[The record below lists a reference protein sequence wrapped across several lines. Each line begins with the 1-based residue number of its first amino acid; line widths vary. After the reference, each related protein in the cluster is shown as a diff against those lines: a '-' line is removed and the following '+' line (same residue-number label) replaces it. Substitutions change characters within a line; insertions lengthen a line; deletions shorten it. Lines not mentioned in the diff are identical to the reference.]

1 MLYGVKMKGM
11 SKLKKFC
18 WLGMTVCMIQI
29 VGMVQAATADTI
41 VAPTGLMTNLLTKPE
56 KAVIT
61 TLAPTFSWIV
71 PLKEDNDRQTAYQ
84 ILVGSSPVA
93 LERNSPDVWDS
104 GKIESRNALHVAYAG
119 HPLKPHTTYY
129 WKVRVW
135 NRSGWISE
143 YSEIQQ
149 FNIGDAT
156 RSKQW
161 PGESRWVRL
170 DTAKGKGMWTFED
183 RPPIQYHPAYPVRVS
198 RKSNGNWFV
207 AFERAGFANVALTL
221 SWKTA
226 PGDQKDTTLMT
237 RIGEKNIGDSIDSK
251 PGGGVIYQ
259 EYPLSIKAGTH
270 TYYLDIPRFKARYP
284 HSQVMPEH
292 MMEVIPFRFLEVVG
306 SGLDLSVVSAEQL
319 SLHVPFDEYASY
331 FVSSDTL
338 LNQVYDL
345 CRYSIIANTFNGDY
359 AASQRE
365 RMMYE
370 ADAYIHQM
378 GHYAVD
384 REFATAR
391 YSLENMIYHATW
403 PTEWISH
410 SIMMV
415 WMDFLHTGDTS
426 VIRKNYDVLRPKMM
440 NALTMPNGLIST
452 TTGLV
457 TDEFKKSIFFNGKT
471 LQDIV
476 DWSHSSEALPEGGET
491 DGYVFTDYNTVV
503 NAFHYHTL
511 RLMEEM
517 ARIAG
522 NRREAEQLRKRHTKL
537 YTIFQRQFFDR
548 ERGIY
553 IDGIGTDH
561 ASIHANLYP
570 LVFGLVPE
578 KEKSRVLN
586 YIKTKDMACGVYSAN
601 YLLEGLFDAGEGEYA
616 RTLLTSKSDRS
627 WYNMLRVG
635 ATMTTE
641 AWDNKYKN
649 NNGWSH
655 AWSSSPAHILPR
667 KLIGITPSAP
677 GFRQV
682 TIKPQP
688 SGLAWAKAKLPTIS
702 GPVEVGFDCRQSDFM
717 LTVSLPANVTADVY
731 LPLPENAKN
740 FTVSQN
746 GKVTS
751 EAEKAGNYV
760 LVKNVGA
767 GKHEF
772 RLGTPSM

>member
-1 MLYGVKMKGM
+1 MKWRTWSLM
-11 SKLKKFC
+11 
-18 WLGMTVCMIQI
+18 
-29 VGMVQAATADTI
+29 VGMWGATI
-41 VAPTGLMTNLLTKPE
+41 VAVTAQTMAPQSPTGLMTNLLTKPE
-56 KAVIT
+56 ISVVT
-61 TLAPTFSWIV
+61 TLTPTFSWV
-71 PLKEDNDRQTAYQ
+71 MPQGADGDCQTAYQ
-84 ILVGSSPVA
+84 LLMATTSTA
-93 LERNSPDVWDS
+93 LQTDQPDVWDS
-104 GKIESRNALHVAYAG
+104 GKVESGNALHIAYAG
-119 HPLKPHTTYY
+119 KSLKPHTTYY

-135 NRSGWISE
+135 NKNGEVSA
-143 YSEIQQ
+143 YSSIQQ
-149 FNIGDAT
+149 FHIGDAL
-156 RSKQW
+156 RKKQW
-161 PGESRWVRL
+161 PAESRWVQL
-170 DTAKGKGMWTFED
+170 DTADGQSMWTFED
-183 RPPIQYHPAYPVRVS
+183 RPPVQYHPAYPVQLE
-198 RKSNGNWFV
+198 RKSNGTWFV

-221 SWKTA
+221 NWKTA
-226 PGDQKDTTLMT
+226 PGDRRDTTLT
-237 RIGEKNIGDSIDSK
+237 VRIGEKNAGDSIDAK
-251 PGGGVIYQ
+251 PGGGVIYR
-259 EYPLSIKAGTH
+259 EYPLTIQAGTH
-270 TYYLDIPRFKARYP
+270 TYHLDIPRFEAHYP

-306 SGLDLSVVSAEQL
+306 GVLDLSIVSAEQL
-319 SLHVPFDEYASY
+319 SLHVPYDEYGSY

-338 LNQVYDL
+338 LNKVYDL

-370 ADAYIHQM
+370 ADAYIHQL

-426 VIRKNYDVLRPKMM
+426 VIRKNYDVIKPKMM

-457 TDEFKKSIFFNGKT
+457 TEEFRKSIFFDGKEIR
-471 LQDIV
+471 DIV
-476 DWSHSSEALPEGGET
+476 DWSHTSSALPNGGET

-511 RLMEEM
+511 RLMEQM
-517 ARIAG
+517 ARVIG
-522 NRREAEQLRKRHTKL
+522 REREADQLQKRHKKL
-537 YTIFQRQFFDR
+537 YAIFQRQFFDR
-548 ERGIY
+548 DRGVY
-553 IDGIGTDH
+553 TDGIGTDH

-578 KEKSRVLN
+578 KEKSRVLA

-601 YLLEGLFDAGEGEYA
+601 YLLEGLFDADQGAYA
-616 RTLLTSKSDRS
+616 LSLLTSKSDRS

-641 AWDNKYKN
+641 AWDNKYKD

-667 KLIGITPSAP
+667 KLIGITPAEP
-677 GFRQV
+677 GFRRV
-682 TIKPQP
+682 SIKPQP
-688 SGLAWAKAKLPTIS
+688 AGLAWAKAKVPTIS
-702 GPVEVGFDCRQSDFM
+702 GPIEVGFDQRQKDFI
-717 LTVSLPANVTADVY
+717 LTVSLPANVEATVY
-731 LPLPENAKN
+731 LPLPEKGKD
-740 FTVSQN
+740 FTLWQDGVVRKAAV
-746 GKVTS
+746 KV
-751 EAEKAGNYV
+751 GNYV
-760 LVKNVGA
+760 RLKNVGS
-767 GKHEF
+767 GVHEF
-772 RLGTPSM
+772 RLTSVSM

>member
-1 MLYGVKMKGM
+1 MIEIERNTHILGKYRYLLIGMLLTIGHGAVADSGV
-11 SKLKKFC
+11 
-18 WLGMTVCMIQI
+18 
-29 VGMVQAATADTI
+29 
-41 VAPTGLMTNLLTKPE
+41 PTGLMTNLLSKPE
-56 KAVIT
+56 KSVIT
-61 TLAPTFSWIV
+61 TLTPMFSWIV
-71 PLKEDNDRQTAYQ
+71 PMQQDSDYQTAYQ
-84 ILVGSSPVA
+84 LLVASSPGA

-104 GKIESRNALHVAYAG
+104 GKIEDGNALHVAYSG
-119 HPLKPHTTYY
+119 NPLKPHTTYY
-129 WKVRVW
+129 WKVRIW
-135 NRSGWISE
+135 NRSGEVSA
-143 YSEIQQ
+143 YSTVQR
-149 FNIGDAT
+149 FHIGDAL
-156 RSKQW
+156 RSRQW

-170 DTAKGKGMWTFED
+170 DTGQDKEMWTFED
-183 RPPIQYHPAYPVRVS
+183 RPPIQYHPAYPVQLA
-198 RKSNGNWFV
+198 RKANGTWFIE
-207 AFERAGFANVALTL
+207 FERAGFANVALTL
-221 SWKTA
+221 NWKTA
-226 PGDQKDTTLMT
+226 PDVRKDTTLT
-237 RIGEKNIGDSIDSK
+237 VRIGEKNAGDSIDAK
-251 PGGGVIYQ
+251 PGGGVIYR
-259 EYPLSIKAGTH
+259 EYSLSIKAGTH
-270 TYYLDIPRFKARYP
+270 TYYLDIPRFQAHYP

-292 MMEVIPFRFLEVVG
+292 MMEVIPFRFLEVAG
-306 SGLDLSVVSAEQL
+306 TGLDLSVVSAEQL
-319 SLHVPFDEYASY
+319 SLHVPYDEYASY

-370 ADAYIHQM
+370 ADAYIHQL

-426 VIRKNYDVLRPKMM
+426 VIRKNYDDLRPKLM

-457 TDEFKKSIFFNGKT
+457 TDEFRKSIFFNGET
-471 LQDIV
+471 LRDIV
-476 DWSHSSEALPEGGET
+476 DWPQSSAALPEGGET

-511 RLMEEM
+511 RLMEKM

-522 NRREAEQLRKRHTKL
+522 KKQEAEQLRKRHTKL
-537 YTIFQRQFFDR
+537 FAVFQRQFFDR

-553 IDGIGTDH
+553 TDGIGTDH

-578 KEKSRVLN
+578 KEQSRVLD
-586 YIKTKDMACGVYSAN
+586 YIKTKGMACGVYSAN
-601 YLLEGLFDAGEGEYA
+601 YLLEGLFDADEGAYA
-616 RTLLTSKSDRS
+616 LSLLTSKSDRS
-627 WYNMLRVG
+627 WYNMLHVG

-667 KLIGITPSAP
+667 KLIGITPSTP
-677 GFRQV
+677 GFRRV
-682 TIKPQP
+682 SIRPQP
-688 SGLAWAKAKLPTIS
+688 SGLAWAKAKVPTIS
-702 GPVEVGFDCRQSDFM
+702 GPIEAGFDQRQADFV
-717 LTVSLPANVTADVY
+717 LTVSLPANVEADVY
-731 LPLPENAKN
+731 LPIPEKAKD
-740 FTVSQN
+740 FTLSQN
-746 GKVTS
+746 GTIKKEATKV
-751 EAEKAGNYV
+751 GNYV
-760 LVKNVGA
+760 VLKSVGS
-767 GKHEF
+767 GKHAF
-772 RLGTPSM
+772 RLSTSPM